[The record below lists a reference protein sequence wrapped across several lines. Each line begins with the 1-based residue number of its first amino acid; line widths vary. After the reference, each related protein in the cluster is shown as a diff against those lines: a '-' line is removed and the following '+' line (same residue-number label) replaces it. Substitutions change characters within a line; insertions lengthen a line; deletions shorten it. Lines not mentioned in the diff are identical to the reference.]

1 MMRAIYSL
9 LILIGV
15 VTSFPCRSEITK
27 GFSKILLKPNGQ
39 VSFSL
44 TSGVKIICGIP
55 KGQWEE
61 MAVYLSST
69 REYFQGKKKLKKG
82 DVLTDSEGNK
92 ICIILSDSVEYM
104 PMHNTENGE
113 YLVRLSGYVR
123 LQNIQASS
131 IPENV
136 LEDLLISKKNILTL
150 DELKNFIQKFHFYKV
165 EDFLDTKKYNCY
177 FYYADYFEENNIHLF
192 FENQN
197 LIAVLHTREL
207 QLPGAKNFQ
216 VGDQDLLWL
225 KSNSE
230 KERSNFIKNYQKD
243 YLSGG

>member
-1 MMRAIYSL
+1 MRAIYSL

-27 GFSKILLKPNGQ
+27 GFSKILLKPNGE

-69 REYFQGKKKLKKG
+69 REYFHGKKKLKKG

-136 LEDLLISKKNILTL
+136 LKDLLISKKNILTF
-150 DELKNFIQKFHFYKV
+150 DELKTFIQKFHFYKV
-165 EDFLDTKKYNCY
+165 EDFLDAKKYNCY
-177 FYYADYFEENNIHLF
+177 FYYADYFSENNIHLV

-207 QLPGAKNFQ
+207 KLPGTQNFQ
-216 VGDQDLLWL
+216 IADQDLLWL

-230 KERSNFIKNYQKD
+230 KERSNFVKNYQKD